1 MLIVTDIFDL
11 NMLTESCD
19 LEFKAIDLATAIQL
33 LKVVPYEVVWS
44 SDYYTDV
51 SPGDANKLLEISMHM
66 HTLSREV
73 EAIKLHYDTTVL
85 VIDAHYKQA
94 RTVISRI
101 WLITPIKFT

>member
-1 MLIVTDIFDL
+1 VLIVTDIFDL

-19 LEFKAIDLATAIQL
+19 LEFKAIDLATAKQL

-44 SDYYTDV
+44 S
-51 SPGDANKLLEISMHM
+51 E
-66 HTLSREV
+66 SREV

-101 WLITPIKFT
+101 WLISPLKFT

>member
-44 SDYYTDV
+44 S
-51 SPGDANKLLEISMHM
+51 E
-66 HTLSREV
+66 SREV

-85 VIDAHYKQA
+85 VIDAHYHQGGA
-94 RTVISRI
+94 VIDKI
-101 WLITPIKFT
+101 WLISPLKFT